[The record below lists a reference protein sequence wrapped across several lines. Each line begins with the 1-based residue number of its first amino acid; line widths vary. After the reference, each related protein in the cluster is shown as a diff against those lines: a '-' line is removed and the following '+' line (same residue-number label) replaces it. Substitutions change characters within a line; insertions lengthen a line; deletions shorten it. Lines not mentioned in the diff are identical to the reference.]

1 MLYEQIMDSSRESAV
16 KTSVF
21 VPIKTSLHP
30 QFAHH
35 FINNSNIIVATSEG
49 RRPAQE
55 RSSISCEIGPLKTPE
70 APVCS
75 DKRDDQD

>member
-1 MLYEQIMDSSRESAV
+1 MLYEQIMDSSRETVV

-35 FINNSNIIVATSEG
+35 FINNSNIIAATSEG

-55 RSSISCEIGPLKTPE
+55 RSSISCEIGPLKTP
-70 APVCS
+70 VCS

>member
-1 MLYEQIMDSSRESAV
+1 MLYEQIMDSSRE
-16 KTSVF
+16 TSVF
-21 VPIKTSLHP
+21 VPKKTSLRLE
-30 QFAHH
+30 FAHH
-35 FINNSNIIVATSEG
+35 FINNSNIIVPTSKG

-70 APVCS
+70 AHVCS